1 MNKDAK
7 ILEINLETPGLTYL
21 EIANK
26 VGVSRQRVHQ
36 VLKKNNVERVK
47 RESVHEKRANIIRP
61 LFMKNLSYR
70 EISEITSIPDYLISE
85 AVCQD
90 YEMKTA
96 ANIRGR
102 VFLFETI
109 KLASVD
115 WISGM
120 TCEQLCQKY
129 SFGNAND
136 SKPMKSAIVHQLRSV
151 FGEALFPKRNASGV
165 ENILEIYE
173 ELKSKGKTNREIFE
187 IVGGYKNEESLRST
201 IINLKKALV
210 K

>member
-36 VLKKNNVERVK
+36 VLKKNNAERVK
-47 RESVHEKRANIIRP
+47 KESIHEKRANIIRP

-70 EISEITSIPDYLISE
+70 EISEITNIPDYLISE

-96 ANIRGR
+96 TVIKGE

-120 TCEQLCQKY
+120 TCEQLCEKY
-129 SFGNAND
+129 KFGNVND
-136 SKPMKSAIVHQLRSV
+136 SKPVKSAIVHQLRSV
-151 FGEALFPKRNASGV
+151 FGEALFPKRNASGI

-173 ELKSKGKTNREIFE
+173 DLKSKGKTNREIFE
-187 IVGGYKNEESLRST
+187 IVGGYKTKDSMYTTVN
-201 IINLKKALV
+201 NLKRALV